1 MPKTPHL
8 KEQCGLVFGLFC
20 NQVNLRFASI
30 PPGTLL
36 EVPCDLRKVLTRVS
50 LLSLSDYHSLGDL
63 LSFTHLVQS
72 SVVHEYF

>member
-1 MPKTPHL
+1 MPKTPG

-20 NQVNLRFASI
+20 KQVNLRFANI

-36 EVPCDLRKVLTRVS
+36 EVPCDLHKILTRFS

-63 LSFTHLVQS
+63 LSFMHLVQS